1 MVHRSTKE
9 HGNTSEM
16 FENPYRVSSA
26 TSDPTRT
33 SETAHELGLDTV
45 SVNSINDNS
54 NNVNNDSKNS
64 TNNYKDHVVEARGE
78 EKERGYSKSVVEKT
92 DLPDNPE

>member
-1 MVHRSTKE
+1 
-9 HGNTSEM
+9 M

-26 TSDPTRT
+26 KSDPTLT